1 MKEITYTLKLDKYD
15 YGIIFNTLNDRRN
28 ELIKNNLDTEAI
40 DNVLLKVIDAKERYK
55 GRDSYGR

>member
-1 MKEITYTLKLDKYD
+1 MREVTYTLKLDRYD

-28 ELIKNNLDTEAI
+28 ELIKNNSDTEAI

-55 GRDSYGR
+55 GRDSHGR